1 MIINGL
7 DCTDKKQIAD
17 SFNAFFVSVGEQNNA
32 NIERHRES
40 HYRDYLTDQVEAQF
54 TFRSISNNDTVRMI
68 KNVKL
73 SNSKEHDGISFDLLK
88 LLGNAISKSITLIIN
103 QSLRTGIFPDK
114 LKIAKVIPIFK
125 KDSKKL
131 IKNYRPISV
140 LPVIYKIFQMAIHEQ
155 LSDYFTTNSLFCK
168 QQYGFMKNAS
178 TELAALELIDRLL
191 NQLNA
196 RKIPT
201 NLYLDLYK
209 AFDSI
214 SHDILLDK
222 LRYYGV
228 TDGSIQLLKSY
239 LSNRKQYVQ
248 IDGVMSSMQYI
259 QTGIPQGSIVGP
271 LLFSIYINDIVKCT
285 EKFNCIL
292 YADDTTL
299 NSTIDCFG
307 KEIHVIEQNTSAE
320 LQRISK
326 WLELNRLQLNTE
338 KSKFMLFHMPQ
349 KSIPNL
355 KLTISGSIIERVTQF
370 KFLGLNIDSNLNW
383 KAHLSAVSTKVSR
396 VIGLLH
402 KLKYVFPS
410 YILRM
415 IYNSLILPH
424 FNYSLLA
431 WGCKC
436 QNIEILQKKAIRIV
450 HFKSP
455 IAHTEPILKAM
466 NQLKLS
472 DMYTCHLLKLY
483 YKLYR
488 NRLPTYF
495 ENFIPEY
502 GESNHNLRNR
512 HIHLPDVRCEF
523 GKLNAKYQM
532 HLRLRELA
540 FPSNPPIYPLIDI
553 NDDTL
558 SKSLSYFSG
567 YIKSMFTSSYNIEC
581 NIVNCYVCENSI

>member
-1 MIINGL
+1 M
-7 DCTDKKQIAD
+7 
-17 SFNAFFVSVGEQNNA
+17 
-32 NIERHRES
+32 
-40 HYRDYLTDQVEAQF
+40 
-54 TFRSISNNDTVRMI
+54 
-68 KNVKL
+68 
-73 SNSKEHDGISFDLLK
+73 
-88 LLGNAISKSITLIIN
+88 LGNAISKSITLIIN

-140 LPVIYKIFQMAIHEQ
+140 LPVISKIFEMAIHEQ

-201 NLYLDLYK
+201 NLYLDLSK

-222 LRYYGV
+222 LRYYGF

-307 KEIHVIEQNTSAE
+307 KEIHVIEQNISAE

-338 KSKFMLFHMPQ
+338 KSKFMLFHMTQ

-355 KLTISGSIIERVTQF
+355 KLTISGSIIERATQF
-370 KFLGLNIDSNLNW
+370 KFLGLNIDSNFNW

-455 IAHTEPILKAM
+455 IAHTELNFKSNESVETVRYVRIFVCGEVPMESRHISVLELV
-466 NQLKLS
+466 N
-472 DMYTCHLLKLY
+472 CHLYDCDSSSGPIWCGLSLY
-483 YKLYR
+483 IYW
-488 NRLPTYF
+488 
-495 ENFIPEY
+495 
-502 GESNHNLRNR
+502 
-512 HIHLPDVRCEF
+512 
-523 GKLNAKYQM
+523 
-532 HLRLRELA
+532 
-540 FPSNPPIYPLIDI
+540 PP
-553 NDDTL
+553 
-558 SKSLSYFSG
+558 F
-567 YIKSMFTSSYNIEC
+567 
-581 NIVNCYVCENSI
+581 